1 MRMVPPRRLQTH
13 GNISRTIKEELPS
26 RNTTDSGTRPSP
38 LIRRSGR
45 RWTISSWI
53 LPVRRNPRRAC
64 GYGLTEKGLQA
75 LRDAADPALPHTYA
89 WFVLTDCNT
98 PQEQIH
104 RGLTLDEAIRLY
116 QDSPRPEK
124 RLGVTKDSIATVDIV
139 RTADGEQSFF
149 PDHQKLDSF
158 RSDPTIFEA
167 VERLH
172 QELDAIAIDPS
183 MTM

>member
-1 MRMVPPRRLQTH
+1 MVQTGPPADGKPGPRPHLRGPWTAA
-13 GNISRTIKEELPS
+13 PS
-26 RNTTDSGTRPSP
+26 
-38 LIRRSGR
+38 
-45 RWTISSWI
+45 
-53 LPVRRNPRRAC
+53 
-64 GYGLTEKGLQA
+64 
-75 LRDAADPALPHTYA
+75 
-89 WFVLTDCNT
+89 
-98 PQEQIH
+98 QEQLH
-104 RGLTLDEAIRLY
+104 QGLTLDEAIRLY

-139 RTADGEQSFF
+139 RTADGEQGFF

-172 QELDAIAIDPS
+172 QELDAVAIDPS